1 MQKKFERFNIPARK
15 CVVMPRIVVTFVFL
29 FSSAITQ
36 ANSILI
42 PMDQLQK
49 NHLKAYGIAFYLLQK
64 GIEVDWLLN
73 YRGGS
78 FKTEYTVTVATECTV
93 RGVTFETISD
103 IRANEIL
110 DEIAEP
116 QANMNVIRLEK

>member
-1 MQKKFERFNIPARK
+1 M
-15 CVVMPRIVVTFVFL
+15 CVMMKTIVTFLLL
-29 FSSAITQ
+29 FSCGAAQ

-49 NHLKAYGIAFYLLQK
+49 NHLKAYGIAFYMLQK

-78 FKTEYTVTVATECTV
+78 FKTDYSVVVATECTV

-103 IRANEIL
+103 VRTNEIL
-110 DEIAEP
+110 GEIADP
-116 QANMNVIRLEK
+116 QANMN